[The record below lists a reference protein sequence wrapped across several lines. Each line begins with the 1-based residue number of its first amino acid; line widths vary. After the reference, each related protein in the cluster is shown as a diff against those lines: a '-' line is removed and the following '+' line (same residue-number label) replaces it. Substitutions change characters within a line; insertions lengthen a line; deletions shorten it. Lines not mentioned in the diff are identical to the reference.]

1 MGNFALQYRRDTS
14 VSRQNQPPL
23 QISSTGLLALS
34 YARCILKTCCS
45 NNIRAIIEIRDL
57 CKARH
62 LPLPR
67 EPSQKNATRPDKP
80 FNRYL
85 GGMEGGATKFPT
97 NVIGTTQLHRRCLQK
112 SVHACMHGNWISV
125 NNWLP
130 IKENNLQAAFF
141 SFHNCCK
148 HAYLDMTKKVVQK
161 KF

>member
-1 MGNFALQYRRDTS
+1 MKPNFSSFPLGQMKETQFCTRERWVTKLGNSALQYQRDTS

-97 NVIGTTQLHRRCLQK
+97 NVIGTKLHQRCLPQ
-112 SVHACMHGNWISV
+112 VCMDACMQLDFS
-125 NNWLP
+125 
-130 IKENNLQAAFF
+130 KELATHF
-141 SFHNCCK
+141 
-148 HAYLDMTKKVVQK
+148 KK
-161 KF
+161 